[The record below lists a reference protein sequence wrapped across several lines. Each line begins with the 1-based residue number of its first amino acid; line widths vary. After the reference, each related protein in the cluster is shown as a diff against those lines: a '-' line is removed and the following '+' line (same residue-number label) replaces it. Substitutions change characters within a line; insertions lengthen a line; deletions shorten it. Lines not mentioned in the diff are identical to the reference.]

1 MRVSTVVLAVAV
13 LLFVPLRGG
22 QAQTSATG
30 DDSPEAQ
37 RRAKCAYLWQQVA
50 PWSYRPWLVEHFI
63 GKHESLGIGP
73 EWYYSMIYGSTQ
85 FGLTI
90 GKRAP
95 GLCYGPMDVKWPG
108 FARKAGCTKPDD
120 LRDPRLNVTAYC
132 EEAAYYHKR
141 TGETGMALLARVF
154 YPAAP
159 RYYHRWRPA
168 DRRFR
173 ALLAGAYAKGKL
185 SP

>member
-1 MRVSTVVLAVAV
+1 MRVSPVVLVV
-13 LLFVPLRGG
+13 TTLLVVPLAGG
-22 QAQTSATG
+22 HTQTTG
-30 DDSPEAQ
+30 AETDSLKAQ

-63 GKHESLGIGP
+63 AEHERLGIEA
-73 EWYYSMIYGSTQ
+73 EWYSSMIYGSTQ

-120 LRDPRLNVTAYC
+120 LRDPRVNVTAYC
-132 EEAAYYHKR
+132 EEAAHYHKR

-159 RYYHRWRPA
+159 CYYHRWRPA